1 MCTYVSSRKE
11 VRNPDSRNND
21 EIYLNGIRIEILET
35 FVDGTLK
42 IKVRFDDNELIS
54 KRRWCGSSI
63 VLSDH
68 IDGGPDLII
77 RGELLL
83 DRGRTTTRFNNPDTV
98 DGEKVFTD
106 PTRMYVSPHAE
117 LVVEGVLRLEQD
129 SELHFSE
136 ESGFRVQKGS
146 KAILMHKSRIYLDN
160 KVKLD
165 MDGRI
170 KIRDGCIVYCASAE
184 ALEKVRKATWQ
195 KKRVQL
201 SPGQLNVES
210 TP

>member
-1 MCTYVSSRKE
+1 
-11 VRNPDSRNND
+11 
-21 EIYLNGIRIEILET
+21 
-35 FVDGTLK
+35 
-42 IKVRFDDNELIS
+42 
-54 KRRWCGSSI
+54 
-63 VLSDH
+63 
-68 IDGGPDLII
+68 
-77 RGELLL
+77 
-83 DRGRTTTRFNNPDTV
+83 
-98 DGEKVFTD
+98 
-106 PTRMYVSPHAE
+106 MYVSPHAE